1 MTRRPSPYV
10 PTTMN
15 PLKTLEL
22 AIGRRLASATD
33 YGQEAA
39 QIINNVAR
47 ADLER
52 FLGAVLDDDALIDE
66 IASRSC
72 EHSNGF
78 DKITLISPKDKAF
91 QLRLHTWLP
100 TRRVLKPEDVHNHS
114 WDFSSIILFGSL
126 RMQQYEISKEGL
138 AMFHYRYAVQPFDAA
153 IKYIAKQRLSCVF
166 DLQMMP
172 GSCYTLSHKVLH
184 RALTADVATA
194 TLVLQGPFL
203 SADASIFTTTRL
215 RLNEKSELPMKWF
228 KRADLKPKL
237 QETLRLL
244 RGWRLR

>member
-1 MTRRPSPYV
+1 
-10 PTTMN
+10 MN

-22 AIGRRLASATD
+22 AIGRRLASATN
-33 YGQEAA
+33 YPKEAA
-39 QIINNVAR
+39 QIVNDVAR
-47 ADLER
+47 TDLKR
-52 FLGAVLDDDALIDE
+52 VLATVLDQDEWIDE

-78 DKITLISPKDKAF
+78 DKITLISPNDKAF

-100 TRRVLKPEDVHNHS
+100 TRRVVKPEDVHNHS
-114 WDFSSIILFGSL
+114 WDFTSIVLFGSL

-138 AMFHYRYAVQPFDAA
+138 AMFHYRYGVQPFDAA
-153 IKYIAKQRLSCVF
+153 IKYIAKRRLTCIL

-172 GSCYTLSHKVLH
+172 GSTYTLSHKVFH
-184 RALTADVATA
+184 RALTEDVATA

-203 SADASIFTTTRL
+203 SSDASIFTTTRL
-215 RLNEKSELPMKWF
+215 QLNEKSELPMKWF
-228 KRADLKPKL
+228 KRPDLKPKL

-244 RGWRLR
+244 RRWTLR